1 MRGLSLSLLL
11 VAATVLASGPAA
23 ACLMHVQFKP
33 KDAAAL
39 ADLVVLGE
47 IEDYRLV
54 KELASPLEDFA
65 FARFDIRVA
74 EVLQGEAPERVSAF
88 WVHHMGVPEALA
100 PGPYL
105 IGLLKPESPEL
116 DRSSH
121 PHDDTMGVF
130 HRSCSQPFLLSPES
144 REAQAVREALKAAD

>member
-11 VAATVLASGPAA
+11 VAATTLAGGPAA
-23 ACLMHVQFKP
+23 ACRMEAPFKP
-33 KDAAAL
+33 EDAAAL

-47 IEDYRLV
+47 IENYRLV
-54 KELASPLEDFA
+54 KELDHPFEYVA

-74 EVLQGEAPERVSAF
+74 EVLKGEAPERVSAF
-88 WVHHMGVPEALA
+88 WAHHMGVPETKE

-116 DRSSH
+116 DRSDH

-130 HRSCSQPFLLSPES
+130 HRSCSRPFLLSPES
-144 REAQAVREALKAAD
+144 QEAQAVREALKAAD